1 MANCVLQVPQMIP
14 VLKFETHH
22 VKVLE
27 QMPLAIKMVSNNS
40 RGGGGNNINKT
51 YSAGK

>member
-14 VLKFETHH
+14 VLKFETHY

-40 RGGGGNNINKT
+40 WGGGGNNINKT
-51 YSAGK
+51 YSVGK